1 MLIDRKGRGRL
12 FLFWTALSL
21 TALLLMID
29 PVRCAELVKGGVQT
43 VVKKALP
50 AVFPYLVLS
59 SLLFESGF
67 PQLLK
72 GRAARFVG
80 RLFRLPDCCV
90 SGIVIGLFA
99 GFPLGAS
106 YAAGLYAEGRCT
118 KQEAE
123 RLSALSGFPAPPF
136 LLGAFGQGVMGS
148 ALAGLLLYAVQTAA
162 VFLYGILLGWSAKKG
177 EKRRKREVQA
187 PFLQKD
193 GGKVEPFEG
202 KQTVPSLF
210 PMVGTC
216 IGKSAL
222 QMVRIGGYILFFFL
236 ISGLILDVFSPVFA
250 LFPLLEGPMAGFFE
264 ISSGVSHIKARGA
277 LGMLAG
283 GLVLGFSGL
292 SVHMQVAGFL
302 APAGLSVKE
311 HLLAHLR
318 LCPVIALLSAAL
330 CALFDL
336 F

>member
-21 TALLLMID
+21 TAFLLMID
-29 PVRCAELVKGGVQT
+29 PAGCAELVKGGLQT
-43 VVKKALP
+43 VVKRALP

-67 PQLLK
+67 PQLFK
-72 GRAARFVG
+72 GRVARLFG
-80 RLFRLPDCCV
+80 RLFHLPDCCV

-118 KQEAE
+118 KEEAE

-162 VFLYGILLGWSAKKG
+162 VFLYGVLLGRSA
-177 EKRRKREVQA
+177 RKREKSRKREGA
-187 PFLQKD
+187 PPFLKKEE
-193 GGKVEPFEG
+193 GKADPFER
-202 KQTVPSLF
+202 KRTVPALF
-210 PMVGTC
+210 PMVGVC
-216 IGKSAL
+216 IGRSAL

-236 ISGLILDVFSPVFA
+236 ISGLILDIFSPIFS
-250 LFPLLEGPMAGFFE
+250 LFPLLEGPVAGFFE
-264 ISSGVSHIKARGA
+264 ISSGVAHINARGA
-277 LGMLAG
+277 QGMLAG
-283 GLVLGFSGL
+283 GLVLCFSGL

-302 APAGLSVKE
+302 VPAGLSVKE